1 MSFLKEILDQP
12 PARGAEGV
20 NQALKDWCRSYFS
33 SSADE
38 AVITDQEILQEYLE
52 LAPWLNDKKDSQP
65 AIAELMK
72 VGQAG
77 ATPMV
82 LVQQQTDFEGS
93 ERINTFL
100 TQQKNA
106 GAIKGDFYADG
117 MVMIMS
123 ATDYEAVQQQMQEG
137 RQRGVSAAR

>member
-1 MSFLKEILDQP
+1 
-12 PARGAEGV
+12 
-20 NQALKDWCRSYFS
+20 
-33 SSADE
+33 
-38 AVITDQEILQEYLE
+38 
-52 LAPWLNDKKDSQP
+52 
-65 AIAELMK
+65 
-72 VGQAG
+72 
-77 ATPMV
+77 MV